1 LKPADPKSKPTTYA
15 DAGVDISAG
24 ERVVEM
30 FRESV
35 RSTFRPEVVGD
46 IGGFGGAFAFDQSRY
61 REPLLVFSTDGAGT
75 KVIVAQQAG
84 IHDTV
89 GIDLVAMS
97 VNDVAAHGAE
107 PLVFLDY
114 IVIDKLVP
122 GVVEEIVKGIA
133 AGCRD
138 AGCTLIG
145 GEVAEHPGHLHPG
158 SYDLAGFCT
167 GVVERSELLTGK
179 SITPGDVIIGMASS
193 GIHANGFSLVRKV
206 LLHDM
211 MLELDHRPIGFDH
224 TLAEELLKPTFIYS
238 GVMTALHR
246 EGLVKGF
253 ANITGGGLPGNLP
266 RILPED
272 TRAEIESTSWEA
284 PRIFELIASL
294 GQVSR
299 AEMFSTFNMGIGMTA
314 VVSPRDSN
322 HVLDLIRSR
331 GFQAFEIGSI
341 KARDIDG
348 DGVRVRIE

>member
-1 LKPADPKSKPTTYA
+1 MKPLDPKSKPTTYA
-15 DAGVDISAG
+15 DAGVDIGAG

-61 REPLLVFSTDGAGT
+61 RDPLLVSGTDGAGT
-75 KVIVAQQAG
+75 KVIVAQLAG

-107 PLVFLDY
+107 PLFFLDY

-122 GVVEEIVKGIA
+122 HVVDEIVRGVA

-138 AGCTLIG
+138 AGCALIG

-158 SYDLAGFCT
+158 SYDLAGFCV

-179 SITPGDVIIGMASS
+179 SIAVGDMIIGMASS
-193 GIHANGFSLVRKV
+193 GLHSNGFSLVRKV

-211 MLELDHRPIGFDH
+211 KLELDYRPIGFDR
-224 TLAEELLKPTFIYS
+224 TLAEELLKPTIIYS
-238 GVMTALHR
+238 GVMSALHR

-253 ANITGGGLPGNLP
+253 AHITQGGLPGNLP
-266 RILPED
+266 RILPEG
-272 TRAEIESTSWEA
+272 TRVVIEASTWEA
-284 PRIFELIASL
+284 PAIFELISSL
-294 GQVSR
+294 GQVPR
-299 AEMFSTFNMGIGMTA
+299 EEMFRTFNMGIGMAA
-314 VVSPRDSN
+314 VVSPKHSN
-322 HVLDLIRSR
+322 HALDVIRSR
-331 GFQAFEIGSI
+331 GFQAFEIGAVESH
-341 KARDIDG
+341 DSDN
-348 DGVRVRIE
+348 DEPRVRIG